1 VVWNFILYLL
11 YGLAF
16 FTLGVAILSRDIKLS
31 EMGIARIIWLLAVF
45 GIVHGFHEWLEL
57 LEQLKPDIKTAPFS
71 LIRLGVVSISFLF
84 LFYFGL
90 FLNIITLYGDQAL
103 KTTPQI
109 VKGLVGLAAMSV
121 AAVAAFLDFGSG
133 TDIYTRQLLA
143 FPGGLLSGIGL
154 IKYSRVVRSFSK
166 AVATNFI
173 LAGTFMICYAFLTGL
188 MPSDV
193 IVPYLNV
200 KIVLFRGASA
210 FLIMFFTIRGL
221 SVFSLEQ
228 RKLINEK
235 LLRFSQSEKLTSMGI
250 MAAGIAHEI
259 NNPLTNVS
267 LNAEMLKDLVGEDDK
282 IIRKIKAIERNADR
296 ASRIA
301 KELLHF
307 SREKE
312 TALLP
317 TDINHILTSTKNLLK
332 NQELSSII
340 ELKLQSVPKIMGI
353 PWKLEEVF
361 INLLMN
367 SSDAC
372 TKGDRIVIETM
383 LDDGHVVVTI
393 TDSGHGIL
401 PKNIPKV
408 FDPFFTTKE
417 VGKGTGLGLSVCYN
431 IIQQHGGEISLASKF
446 QAGTVVTVSFPV
458 RPDDK

>member
-173 LAGTFMICYAFLTGL
+173 LAGTFMICYAFLTG
-188 MPSDV
+188 V
-193 IVPYLNV
+193 I
-200 KIVLFRGASA
+200 FGCHS
-210 FLIMFFTIRGL
+210 
-221 SVFSLEQ
+221 
-228 RKLINEK
+228 
-235 LLRFSQSEKLTSMGI
+235 
-250 MAAGIAHEI
+250 
-259 NNPLTNVS
+259 
-267 LNAEMLKDLVGEDDK
+267 
-282 IIRKIKAIERNADR
+282 
-296 ASRIA
+296 
-301 KELLHF
+301 
-307 SREKE
+307 
-312 TALLP
+312 ALLEC
-317 TDINHILTSTKNLLK
+317 
-332 NQELSSII
+332 Q
-340 ELKLQSVPKIMGI
+340 
-353 PWKLEEVF
+353 
-361 INLLMN
+361 N
-367 SSDAC
+367 SSFPRSKCFID
-372 TKGDRIVIETM
+372 
-383 LDDGHVVVTI
+383 HVFYHQGTF
-393 TDSGHGIL
+393 GIQ
-401 PKNIPKV
+401 P
-408 FDPFFTTKE
+408 
-417 VGKGTGLGLSVCYN
+417 
-431 IIQQHGGEISLASKF
+431 
-446 QAGTVVTVSFPV
+446 
-458 RPDDK
+458 